1 MHRFGQW
8 LSVSLGSFLI
18 SCGSSSGSGGP
29 GSIGGMPVPLP
40 EPSCEAVEGGS
51 VNVAPPELVIDLK
64 DRYHESWQGSPAVV
78 DLDDDGTVEIAV
90 ARHGRLNVWHP
101 DGSMAFQAQTEGR
114 IWASPVVVD
123 LAPDRPGLEIA
134 AAAGALVYAWD
145 ATGEELDGFPVEWQ
159 NELRS
164 LAAGDIDGDGEFELV
179 AATTRRL
186 EANGQRDVI
195 IAINGDGS
203 FVQGFPPNTTGASGC
218 DEFCYPTGSFD
229 QNIAIGDLDGNGVPD
244 IFVPHDNAYVSVH
257 DGTGRAFDAADI
269 FEERTKIQ
277 GVRFML
283 DYAEAQQGFADD
295 EETANQA
302 HFTNSA
308 PAIADIDDDGDSELV
323 VVGSVQNASQDD
335 RRRGVA
341 LFVVN
346 PDGTRPESWIE
357 PYHVPEY
364 LAGLDDFEGT
374 NVVGMNNQVSVVEL
388 DPLRPGREIVFA
400 DYDGRIHCVDATGQA
415 VWTYRYTDDSQVLT
429 GGVVIADLSRDGVP
443 ELVFASYSPD
453 QNKGRLFVL
462 DAGGSPKHEVALPAR
477 GAMAV
482 PSIADVDGDG
492 QLEIVV
498 SLKGNDED
506 GDIQA
511 QIYTVPG
518 SAENCMPWPTG
529 RGNLRRD
536 GALPKAD

>member
-1 MHRFGQW
+1 MHRIGLW

-18 SCGSSSGSGGP
+18 SCGSGSSSGGP
-29 GSIGGMPVPLP
+29 GTIGGTPIPLP
-40 EPSCEAVEGGS
+40 AASCDSAEGGS
-51 VNVAPPELVIDLK
+51 VNVAPPELMIDLK

-78 DLDDDGTVEIAV
+78 DLDGDGTVEIAI
-90 ARHGRLNVWHP
+90 ARHNRLNVWHA
-101 DGSMAFQAQTEGR
+101 DGSMVFQGGTEGR
-114 IWASPVVVD
+114 IWSSPVVVD
-123 LAPDRPGLEIA
+123 LVPDRPGLEIA
-134 AAAGALVYAWD
+134 AAAGAFVYAWD
-145 ATGEELDGFPVEWQ
+145 ATGEEIDGFPVEWR

-164 LAAGDIDGDGEFELV
+164 LAAGDIDGDGEFELIT
-179 AATTRRL
+179 ATTRRL
-186 EANGQRDVI
+186 EEGGQRDVI

-203 FVQGFPPNTTGASGC
+203 FVDGFPPNTTGASGC
-218 DEFCYPTGSFD
+218 DDNCYPTGCFD
-229 QNIAIGDLDGNGVPD
+229 QNLAIGDLDGNDVPD
-244 IFVPHDNAYVSVH
+244 IFAPHDNAYVSVH
-257 DGTGRAFDAADI
+257 DGTGRAFDAASI

-283 DYAEAQQGFADD
+283 DYAEAQQGFAED

-308 PAIADIDDDGDSELV
+308 PAIADIDGDGDNELV
-323 VVGSVQNASQDD
+323 VVGSVQNASQED
-335 RRRGVA
+335 RRRGVV

-346 PDGTRPESWIE
+346 PDGTRPAGWEV
-357 PYHVPEY
+357 PYHVSAY

-374 NVVGMNNQVSVVEL
+374 NVVGMNNQVSVVDL
-388 DPLRPGREIVFA
+388 VPDREGPEMIFA
-400 DYDGRIHCVDATGQA
+400 DYDGRIHCVDASGDV
-415 VWTYRYTDDSQVLT
+415 VWTYRYTSDSQVLT

-443 ELVFASYSPD
+443 ELVFATYSPD
-453 QNKGRLFVL
+453 QDKGDLFVL
-462 DAGGSPKHEVALPAR
+462 DAGGNELHRIALPDR

-482 PSIADVDGDG
+482 PSIADVDGDD

-506 GDIQA
+506 GDILA

-518 SAENCMPWPTG
+518 SATNCMPWPTG

-536 GALPKAD
+536 GAVPKAD